1 MSEFN
6 TGLPSVRQIQKFIK
20 EKATIEVGLLTDAN
34 VSGKVLWQDNQ
45 SICLLDNN
53 EKKIIIWLQAIAY
66 IKPI

>member
-20 EKATIEVGLLTDAN
+20 EKATIEVGLLTDTN
-34 VSGKVLWQDNQ
+34 VRGKVLWQDNQ

-53 EKKIIIWLQAIAY
+53 ETKIIIWLQAIAY